1 MYSNIKLAV
10 FSRILV
16 SFSYGYI
23 IVILPLYLHYVG
35 YSFIDIALVLF
46 VAMLINAMMTF
57 LLGMFSDHYGRR
69 NILAILFLIFSI
81 SSLLFLLVKNIYVV
95 TLLAGLAGFTTGSS
109 GGPIGSGGPFGAIQ
123 NAIIAEEAPKQQL
136 TKILGLAAIL
146 EMLAAMGGSF
156 FIPIIS
162 YFKID
167 VYNLF
172 YLSSMLSLVS
182 FISATLIKD
191 YHIRSQKL
199 LPSLSYKKIFRLS
212 IPTIPCG
219 LGSGM
224 ILPILSLWLKLRYN
238 VATATL
244 GILFGTINIGVVI
257 ALFLLP
263 YVANYL
269 GKLKLIVL
277 SRVVAAI
284 SLLLVAFSPFFL
296 LSAVLLVL
304 RGSFA
309 MGAVPVRQ
317 SFVMSNVHETE
328 RATSNGATSLSRN
341 SASAIGPL
349 FDGPLMTMDMS
360 LIPLVGGIIT
370 IFDPLLY
377 YLMFKEQWN
386 KK

>member
-1 MYSNIKLAV
+1 MYRNIKLAV

-46 VAMLINAMMTF
+46 VAMLINAIMTF
-57 LLGMFSDHYGRR
+57 FLGMFSDHYGRR

-95 TLLAGLAGFTTGSS
+95 TILAGLAGFTTGSS

-123 NAIIAEEAPKQQL
+123 NAIIAEESTKQQL
-136 TKILGLAAIL
+136 TKFLGLAAIL

-162 YFKID
+162 YFKVD

-199 LPSLSYKKIFRLS
+199 LPSLSYKKIFKLS

-224 ILPILSLWLKLRYN
+224 ILPILSLWLRLRYN
-238 VATATL
+238 VSTATL
-244 GILFGTINIGVVI
+244 GILFGTINIGVVS

-296 LSAVLLVL
+296 LSAILLVL

-349 FDGPLMTMDMS
+349 FDGPLMAIDMS
-360 LIPLVGGIIT
+360 LIPLVGGVIT

-377 YLMFKEQWN
+377 YLMFKDQWN